1 MIIIM
6 KRVSHTVQQKI
17 ITAPSTEDTRNY
29 RKRNGF
35 NRRLTRTSLLWMKS
49 QRVVKFL
56 KLSSKVTL
64 FYTFKK

>member
-1 MIIIM
+1 M

-49 QRVVKFL
+49 SKGGKILETKFQGD
-56 KLSSKVTL
+56 
-64 FYTFKK
+64 TFLYI